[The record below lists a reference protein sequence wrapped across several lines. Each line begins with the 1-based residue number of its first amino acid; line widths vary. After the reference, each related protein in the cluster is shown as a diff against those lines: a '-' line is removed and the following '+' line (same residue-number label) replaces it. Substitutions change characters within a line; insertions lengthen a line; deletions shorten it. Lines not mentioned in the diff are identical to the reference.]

1 LPTVTVDLRRDNF
14 DATRKPTM
22 AEKGKQYHIALSA
35 GDIAPYVLLPGDP
48 GRVAMIARLWD
59 EKEQVASNR
68 EYCSWRGT
76 VGGMPI
82 ACVST
87 GIGGP
92 SAAIAIEEL
101 CRIGCHTF
109 IRVGTC
115 GSLQPGVKVG
125 DLVVTTATVR
135 EDGTSVQYVPLSYP
149 AVADLDVTLAL
160 REAASRCGFRAHTG
174 IGQTKDAFYTESAD
188 DLPMAEAQR
197 ERWVC
202 WQRANV
208 LSTSMEAAALLVIG
222 SIRRVRVGEVLAVIG
237 LTYKDQPIAKKV
249 GVEAA
254 ARCGIEA
261 IKALYARDRLAG
273 RPQPARRRRR

>member
-1 LPTVTVDLRRDNF
+1 
-14 DATRKPTM
+14 M

-35 GDIAPYVLLPGDP
+35 GEIPPYVLLPGDP
-48 GRVAMIARLWD
+48 GRVALIAKLWD
-59 EKEQVASNR
+59 KAEHVVTNR
-68 EYCSWRGT
+68 EYCTWRGS

-92 SAAIAIEEL
+92 AAAIAIEEL
-101 CRIGCHTF
+101 HKIGCHTF

-115 GSLQPGVKVG
+115 GSLQPGVDVG

-160 REAASRCGFRAHTG
+160 RAAAARCGYRAHTG
-174 IGQTKDAFYTESAD
+174 IGQTKDAFYTEGAE
-188 DLPMAEAQR
+188 DLPMAEAQK
-197 ERWVC
+197 ERWRC
-202 WQRANV
+202 WRRANV
-208 LSTSMEAAALLVIG
+208 LSTSMEAAALFVIG
-222 SIRRVRVGEVLAVIG
+222 SIRKVRVGEVLAVIG
-237 LTYKDQPIAKKV
+237 LTYKDEPITKKV

-261 IKALYARDRLAG
+261 MKALYAQAHG
-273 RPQPARRRRR
+273 APAAAAKKRTRK

>member
-1 LPTVTVDLRRDNF
+1 V
-14 DATRKPTM
+14 

-35 GDIAPYVLLPGDP
+35 GEIPPYVLLPGDP
-48 GRVAMIARLWD
+48 GRVALIAKLWD
-59 EKEQVASNR
+59 KAEHVVTNR
-68 EYCSWRGT
+68 EYCTWRGS

-92 SAAIAIEEL
+92 AAAIAIEEL
-101 CRIGCHTF
+101 HKIGCHTF

-115 GSLQPGVKVG
+115 GSLQPGVDVG

-160 REAASRCGFRAHTG
+160 RAAAARCGYRAHTG
-174 IGQTKDAFYTESAD
+174 IGQTKDAFYTEGAE
-188 DLPMAEAQR
+188 DLPMAEAQK
-197 ERWVC
+197 ERWRC
-202 WQRANV
+202 WRRANV
-208 LSTSMEAAALLVIG
+208 LSTSMEAAALFVIG
-222 SIRRVRVGEVLAVIG
+222 SIRKVRVGEVLAVIG
-237 LTYKDQPIAKKV
+237 LTYKDEPITKKV

-261 IKALYARDRLAG
+261 MKALYAQAHG
-273 RPQPARRRRR
+273 APAAAAKKRTRK